1 MVMGAFFLISY
12 LLLKKKRVEAE
23 AKVEKN

>member
-1 MVMGAFFLISY
+1 MGAFFLISY